1 MEKLG
6 IYKAVAGVI
15 ADIGA
20 VGKDK
25 VNKQQGFEYRSVDDV
40 YSVLNPALAKNKIFI
55 LPEIL
60 DQKREMRTNKREIY
74 ASMGKDQAG
83 VESAPRI

>member
-6 IYKAVAGVI
+6 IYKAIAGVI

-25 VNKQQGFEYRSVDDV
+25 VNRQQGFKYRSVDDV
-40 YSVLNPALAKNKIFI
+40 YSVLNPALAKNRVFI
-55 LPEIL
+55 LPEVL
-60 DQKREMRTNKREIY
+60 EENRTVRSNLTHGHR
-74 ASMGKDQAG
+74 
-83 VESAPRI
+83 

>member
-6 IYKAVAGVI
+6 IYKAIAGVI

-25 VNKQQGFEYRSVDDV
+25 VNRQQGFKYRSVDDV
-40 YSVLNPALAKNKIFI
+40 YSVLNPALAKNRF
-55 LPEIL
+55 LFF
-60 DQKREMRTNKREIY
+60 QKSWRKTE
-74 ASMGKDQAG
+74 Q
-83 VESAPRI
+83 